1 MDANVDPYTVTE
13 SDQKWVHRLEL
24 SGAGRQLLEHLS
36 AVDMMVRNCSRPEC
50 APQQCADFRRLFC
63 YAFSKS
69 ARCFGLPTKTPK
81 CVCIANLSGYRAMYY
96 SDNLTL
102 ARMLCMIGPEAS
114 QRVIQGVQKMFDFAA
129 EHNTSI
135 LLCMSLPWQAGI
147 ERVHWELRTLER
159 TQDGTV
165 LDGKL
170 AFGYT
175 FDEPRVVVNTNDV
188 CNDEP
193 RVLEEQERAFS
204 RHFSRACLDLELTD
218 DQETGMGG
226 DQGFQWSKDQIMQL
240 KSCLAMM
247 GNERTRLI
255 ESLNEAK
262 KEHDLALSAKETSAR
277 ERISAVV
284 EASKRAEDAVKQ
296 KVKAMEEHNATLMAQ
311 LKDLQVANKTLM
323 CEKAEAELLWGSER
337 QKLATA
343 AKLQETSAAAATKQL
358 SNYQRSA
365 QKSMDKIEESH
376 RVALEEKDRRIST
389 VQMDVRRIE
398 RHAETLTAERDSLEE
413 VNAMLRKDV
422 TRLSIDLHNSRRSR
436 LGFKCAL
443 AVACMKHDMT
453 SKLVSK
459 HVENVKSARMAHVE
473 AVDKLR
479 EAQDQISVLKSA
491 ITSAEAQKCESVA
504 INTEPMQD
512 PPELIKLRED
522 YASLHNE
529 CAELKGNLAHR
540 HEEVERL
547 ERRLAR
553 KTRPPPPPGLIDAE
567 DTETTTPHS
576 APEPVLA
583 VALPVE
589 PTNNARHHAP
599 PQQTPK
605 SAEVN
610 TEPQGDPATEALIL
624 QASSAMTA
632 LANMARQACIHK
644 NTASCMFS
652 ELNALKQFFPQNAY
666 MDAPGWHN
674 LPAVQMQQPMQQSIP
689 QHSISQTRS
698 PYRGRGG
705 RT

>member
-1 MDANVDPYTVTE
+1 
-13 SDQKWVHRLEL
+13 
-24 SGAGRQLLEHLS
+24 
-36 AVDMMVRNCSRPEC
+36 
-50 APQQCADFRRLFC
+50 
-63 YAFSKS
+63 
-69 ARCFGLPTKTPK
+69 
-81 CVCIANLSGYRAMYY
+81 MYY
-96 SDNLTL
+96 SENLTL

-114 QRVIQGVQKMFDFAA
+114 QRVIHGVQKMFDFAE

-159 TQDGTV
+159 TQDGAV

-218 DQETGMGG
+218 KQESGMAV
-226 DQGFQWSKDQIMQL
+226 DEGFQWSNDQIMRL

-255 ESLNEAK
+255 ESINDAK
-262 KEHDLALSAKETSAR
+262 KEHELALSAKETSAR

-284 EASKRAEDAVKQ
+284 DASKRAEDAVKQ

-311 LKDLQVANKTLM
+311 VKDLTCVNKTLL

-358 SNYQRSA
+358 SSYQRNS
-365 QKSMDKIEESH
+365 QKNTDKLEESH

-389 VQMDVRRIE
+389 VQMDVRRAE
-398 RHAETLTAERDSLEE
+398 RHAETLTIERNSLEE
-413 VNAMLRKDV
+413 VNSMLRKDV
-422 TRLSIDLHNSRRSR
+422 ARLSIDLHNSYRNR

-443 AVACMKHDMT
+443 AVACMKHDT
-453 SKLVSK
+453 TCKLAAK
-459 HVENVKSARMAHVE
+459 HIENVKLARMAHVE

-491 ITSAEAQKCESVA
+491 VATTEVQTRVSMA

-522 YASLHNE
+522 YASLHDE
-529 CAELKGNLAHR
+529 STELKSNVTYLQA
-540 HEEVERL
+540 EIARL

-553 KTRPPPPPGLIDAE
+553 KTRPPPPSGLTDVDAE
-567 DTETTTPHS
+567 DTEKTTPHS

-589 PTNNARHHAP
+589 PTNGARHHTS

-610 TEPQGDPATEALIL
+610 TEPQGDPATEALIH

-666 MDAPGWHN
+666 LDAPGWHN
-674 LPAVQMQQPMQQSIP
+674 LPSVQMQQPMQQPMQQSVP
-689 QHSISQTRS
+689 QHSISQTRHS
-698 PYRGRGG
+698 YRGRGG
-705 RT
+705 RP